1 MRNYYNNPNR
11 GLLHCYTFRKPRKT
25 KGAVKDDPILVENAK
40 LKKQN
45 AELTKQVESLNES
58 VAALQASLLASR
70 SDGNE
75 AESVDF
81 NPRECPSSTQAGG
94 SRRSPNNG
102 LFVMNPAHRTRE
114 EDTVPDVTRWLSSIT
129 VGSINIPECKPS
141 EGEQIGRRDFDQ
153 WVDIFSSHMDL
164 AGVTDE
170 VTKLA
175 LFKVKAGSALLE
187 IFHHT
192 KSTQDAPNV
201 ETFPFAN
208 AMHRMRTYFRSSS
221 DVMLQRRRLRLLAQ
235 DANESDM
242 AYVARAAK
250 VARQC
255 NFEDCKE
262 LEEIVGTLAGHGRS
276 KELRVVAMTL
286 LREIND
292 IKDWNDLNDVKKVE
306 LTYQDLIDR
315 IRGLEAINLNE
326 THYKTKYNSNE
337 QVTVAA
343 VEADE
348 AFTTIRQAQFRR
360 GGGSGVGRFNSR
372 FQPYRRPE
380 SSRGFGNYRGSAESS
395 RGSASYRGTANFRR
409 SNQYRWPERYGGTD
423 HCNRCHSV
431 YHKSDDCP
439 AKDKTCLMCG
449 KTGHLARA
457 CPSAY
462 PTSNQRVENNGQV
475 NAVSNLPALMD
486 GDAESGEAAKPN
498 VGGN

>member
-1 MRNYYNNPNR
+1 MADHDN
-11 GLLHCYTFRKPRKT
+11 GVVRKPRKT

-102 LFVMNPAHRTRE
+102 LFVRNPAHRTRE

-129 VGSINIPECKPS
+129 
-141 EGEQIGRRDFDQ
+141 
-153 WVDIFSSHMDL
+153 
-164 AGVTDE
+164 
-170 VTKLA
+170 
-175 LFKVKAGSALLE
+175 
-187 IFHHT
+187 
-192 KSTQDAPNV
+192 
-201 ETFPFAN
+201 
-208 AMHRMRTYFRSSS
+208 
-221 DVMLQRRRLRLLAQ
+221 
-235 DANESDM
+235 SDM

-348 AFTTIRQAQFRR
+348 AFTPIRQAQFRR
-360 GGGSGVGRFNSR
+360 GGGSGVGRFNAR